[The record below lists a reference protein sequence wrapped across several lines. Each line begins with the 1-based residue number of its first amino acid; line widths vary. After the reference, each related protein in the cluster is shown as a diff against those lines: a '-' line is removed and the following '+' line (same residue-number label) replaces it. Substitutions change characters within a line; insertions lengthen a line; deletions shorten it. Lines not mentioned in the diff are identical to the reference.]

1 MSMFPWRALA
11 IFVASTVLAPACSE
25 VDSSSELNPA
35 GPPMVRQVMLTET
48 YSTMPG
54 ERLRR
59 GVIAFGSHPD
69 ADANEQHHVP
79 AAAVSSQRIRVVI
92 DELLVGNH
100 LEEIQCNEQ
109 VDEDDFSRVPVGATP
124 DDIAK
129 CAVVKE
135 QLASSCKGS
144 KAVCLRASDGVPVGI
159 RDEVDAGGQPYKDG
173 IADTTR
179 MIAGAAGIRCTDIT
193 RSPSVEIEV
202 PLDLAR
208 SYWQPSGNQQ
218 RPVIDDGLRGLF
230 SLGPAVVMV
239 PAADLPTSLPCG
251 IAFGDEVVD
260 KSNLRPCAPP
270 DGDITL
276 DCTPGDT
283 SRVDFTTELMAL
295 QGQTPLDNA
304 VNVSRTADLVVRANA
319 AFDPTVTVTSEP
331 AAAFSVS
338 RGADSPRQL
347 VIRPTAPLAPS
358 TRYVVSVPLR
368 DAYGYGPVT
377 PISLSFTTAA
387 L

>member
-11 IFVASTVLAPACSE
+11 TFVASTVLASACSDVE
-25 VDSSSELNPA
+25 STSELNPA

-48 YSTMPG
+48 YSAVPG

-59 GVIAFGSHPD
+59 PVIAFGSHPD

-79 AAAVSSQRIRVVI
+79 AAAASGQRIRVVM
-92 DELLVGNH
+92 DELLVGNT

-109 VDEDDFSRVPVGATP
+109 VDEDDFSRVPLGATP

-135 QLASSCKGS
+135 QLAGSCKGS

-173 IADTTR
+173 IADATQ
-179 MIAGAAGIRCTDIT
+179 MIAGAAGIRCVDVT
-193 RSPSVEIEV
+193 RSPSVEILV
-202 PLDLAR
+202 PLNLER
-208 SYWQPSGNQQ
+208 SYWQPAGNQQ
-218 RPVIDDGLRGLF
+218 RPVIEDGLRGLF

-251 IAFGDEVVD
+251 ITFGDEVVD
-260 KSNLRPCAPP
+260 KSKLRPCAPP
-270 DGDITL
+270 DGDITR

-283 SRVDFTTELMAL
+283 SEVDFTTELMAL
-295 QGQTPLDNA
+295 QGQTPLANA
-304 VNVSRTADLVVRANA
+304 VNISRTADLLVRANA

-331 AAAFSVS
+331 PAAFSVS
-338 RGADSPRQL
+338 RGADSPSQL
-347 VIRPTAPLAPS
+347 VIHPTVPLAPS

-377 PISLSFTTAA
+377 PASLVFTTAA